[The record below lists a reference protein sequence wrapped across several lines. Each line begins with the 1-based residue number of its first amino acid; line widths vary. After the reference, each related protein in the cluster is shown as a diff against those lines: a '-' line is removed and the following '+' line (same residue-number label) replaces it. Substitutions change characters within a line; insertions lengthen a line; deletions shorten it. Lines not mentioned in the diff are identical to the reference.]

1 VLLLVYLLNAA
12 DLEPRWARSFC
23 NAATSHKHISLI
35 GGVRSSR
42 TSASCCFLANSSS
55 LLLPLSQQ

>member
-1 VLLLVYLLNAA
+1 VLLLYLLIVA
-12 DLEPRWARSFC
+12 DLEPRWPRGFC
-23 NAATSHKHISLI
+23 NAATSKQHVSFV

-42 TSASCCFLANSSS
+42 TSASCCCLANISS